1 VSPIEFGLIK
11 DAAHVFFYFVEHKLR
26 ESSRR
31 GFYVHDDRRKASP
44 DPDLR
49 KYIEKS
55 RTMAGVVQNP
65 KVILYLPVFVSS

>member
-1 VSPIEFGLIK
+1 MQLMVIFS
-11 DAAHVFFYFVEHKLR
+11 FVER
-26 ESSRR
+26 EPGESSRR
-31 GFYVHDDRRKASP
+31 GFYIYDDRRNASP

-55 RTMAGVVQNP
+55 RTMTGVVQNP